1 MTNTRTSIAQS
12 SSKRPISPIELLAA
26 IGKWASDNR
35 DQILAMKA
43 FYVDSICEI
52 ESDHAA
58 LVDAN
63 AIRTL
68 MQFGWFPD
76 FDIAPMELRLLANA
90 FEHGPDQSQFAHS
103 ELCTRFRERLAP
115 IESKLTRAYP
125 HRSAIIRDGFSAH
138 RSNQWN
144 LSVIAFLTQVD
155 GIFFDSWSTNLFRG
169 GEREKLRALIGEMSD
184 ELGRTLTSAL
194 LNEGWP
200 LTLSSSKRPSNSP
213 HLNRHQVLH
222 GEVTDYGTEEN
233 SLKAIS
239 LLNYT
244 AFATRSVS
252 SGAQS

>member
-1 MTNTRTSIAQS
+1 MTDTRTPIGQS
-12 SSKRPISPIELLAA
+12 RSKRPNSPLELLEA
-26 IGKWASDNR
+26 IGRWALDNHG
-35 DQILAMKA
+35 QILAMKA
-43 FYVDSICEI
+43 FYVDSISDI
-52 ESDHAA
+52 ESDYAA
-58 LVDAN
+58 LVDTN

-76 FDIAPMELRLLANA
+76 FDMAPMQLRLLANA
-90 FEHGPDQSQFAHS
+90 FEHNPDQIRFAHS
-103 ELCTRFRERLAP
+103 KLCARFRERLAK
-115 IESKLTRAYP
+115 IEGDLTRAYP
-125 HRSAIIRDGFSAH
+125 QRSAIIRDGFRAH

-169 GEREKLRALIGEMSD
+169 GEREKLRALIGAMSD

-200 LTLSSSKRPSNSP
+200 LTLSSSKRPSKSS

-233 SLKAIS
+233 SLQAIS

-244 AFATRSVS
+244 AFALRSVS
-252 SGAQS
+252 KGAIS